1 MTLSRRRPAP
11 ASSRE
16 ETHDAVLVTQ
26 RRAERSAAKLARQ
39 VLILFEE
46 ALSHAGQSQK
56 ELAETLGVTP
66 GRVSQL
72 LHGDGNVRIAS
83 LARAMD
89 ALGYEVFLSAES
101 QSLPAIVPR
110 VRRPHH
116 NVVVL
121 EPYRDTIYSSD
132 QRKSTV
138 RIVEAPADE
147 AVPPVSPNDLMK
159 RVRFSQVVMS
169 GQPSELSRRASV
181 LGAAQHDVSPV
192 LR

>member
-26 RRAERSAAKLARQ
+26 RRAESSAAKLARQ